1 MPAKPA
7 LITESEARSRLAA
20 SLPQW
25 SLDHGRLMRTW
36 RTQNWKATLMAIN
49 AIGHFAEAAWHH
61 PEIQATYSSVSVF
74 LNTHDAGGITE
85 RDFELA
91 TLLEQMIGWRPSAN
105 GSALEGVPSG
115 EPHGYIVQSQ
125 E

>member
-1 MPAKPA
+1 MAA
-7 LITESEARSRLAA
+7 QLSLINEMQARSRLAA
-20 SLPQW
+20 NLPEW
-25 SLDHGRLMRTW
+25 RLEGGQLARTW

-61 PEIQATYSSVSVF
+61 PEIHASYSSVSVF
-74 LNTHDAGGITE
+74 LHTHDAGGVTE

-91 TLLEQMIGWRPSAN
+91 GMLEQMIGWRPPAT
-105 GSALEGVPSG
+105 GSSLEGVPPG
-115 EPHGYIVQSQ
+115 EAHGYIVQSQ